1 VSASVMSRPE
11 TMTTAGPE
19 KPRRRRRTA
28 NVPGGI
34 AAGIW
39 FLIVAVPIYFI
50 VVTSVRTQDAYISDG
65 PLDLPTSF
73 TLHNYANVLDLG
85 FATFLTN
92 SLIVAAGTVVLVLV
106 LALPAAYGIVRG
118 RSRMMQWAFSLFLTG
133 LAIPAQAVIIPIYL
147 LITRLHLYDSLTA
160 IILPTAAF
168 TLPMAVLVLTSA
180 LRDVPNELY
189 EAMTVDGAGP
199 AMMFRRLVLPLSR
212 PALASIGIF
221 AGLNAW
227 NGILFPL
234 ILTQSNDQRVLPLG
248 LWNFQ
253 SQYGT
258 DVPGLLAAVVL
269 SALPVLA
276 LYLFGRRHLLSGL
289 AAGFG
294 K

>member
-1 VSASVMSRPE
+1 MSTEVLTRAETRTRPD
-11 TMTTAGPE
+11 A
-19 KPRRRRRTA
+19 PRPRKRRTA
-28 NVPGGI
+28 NIPGGL
-34 AAGIW
+34 AASFW

-65 PLDLPTSF
+65 PLDVPTSF
-73 TLHNYANVLDLG
+73 TLHNYTNVLDLG
-85 FATFLTN
+85 FATFLRN
-92 SLIVAAGTVVLVLV
+92 SVIAAVGTIVLTLV

-118 RSRMMQWAFSLFLTG
+118 RSRVVRFTFTLFLAG

-147 LITRLHLYDSLTA
+147 LITRLNLYDSLTA
-160 IILPTAAF
+160 IILPTTAF

-199 AMMFRRLVLPLSR
+199 ATLFRRLVLPLSR

-234 ILTQSNDQRVLPLG
+234 VLTQSAEQRVLPLG
-248 LWNFQ
+248 RWNFQ

-258 DVPGLLAAVVL
+258 VVPGLLAAVVL

-276 LYLFGRRHLLSGL
+276 LYLFGRRQLLSGL
-289 AAGFG
+289 SAGFG

>member
-1 VSASVMSRPE
+1 MSTQVMTRPE
-11 TMTTAGPE
+11 TRADRHPV
-19 KPRRRRRTA
+19 KPRRRRRRSNIPA
-28 NVPGGI
+28 GL
-34 AAGIW
+34 AAGVW
-39 FLIVAVPIYFI
+39 FLIVAIPIYFI
-50 VVTSVRTQDAYISDG
+50 VVTSIRTQDAYVADG
-65 PLDLPTSF
+65 PLDPPTSVTF
-73 TLHNYANVLDLG
+73 DNYTNVLELG
-85 FATFLTN
+85 FATFLRN
-92 SLIVAAGTVVLVLV
+92 SVIAALATVVLVLA
-106 LALPAAYGIVRG
+106 LALPAAYAIVRG
-118 RSRMMQWAFSLFLTG
+118 RSRAVRMGFTLFLIG

-147 LITRLHLYDSLTA
+147 IITRLHLYDSLTA
-160 IILPTAAF
+160 IVLPTAAF
-168 TLPMAVLVLTSA
+168 SLPMAVVVLTSA

-199 AMMFRRLVLPLSR
+199 GTLFRRLVVPLSR
-212 PALASIGIF
+212 PALASVGIF

-227 NGILFPL
+227 NGFLFPL
-234 ILTQSNDQRVLPLG
+234 VLTQSSDQRVLPLG

-289 AAGFG
+289 AAGFS